1 MGMLVEGE
9 WLADDERYRRSDDG
23 AFVRPGSA
31 FRAFVT
37 ADYVWL
43 RRTLLRP
50 GRVRASRLHQSPE
63 MASRRSRLDFR
74 LATCR
79 QSSSILGAAGHTGV
93 GVGDASGSRP
103 AGGVDQNRI
112 KAARLA

>member
-1 MGMLVEGE
+1 VVS
-9 WLADDERYRRSDDG
+9 DEDAYKTLEAAWNAGVRYYDVSPWYG
-23 AFVRPGSA
+23 L
-31 FRAFVT
+31 T
-37 ADYVWL
+37 
-43 RRTLLRP
+43 
-50 GRVRASRLHQSPE
+50 RLHQSPE